1 MLRELRNYVIDSSFS
16 LHYTK
21 DGLNIVN
28 YTSMIT
34 MEENRISLQ
43 YEKGSVVV
51 NGASLVV
58 KKLMDEEILIVGN
71 ISSIEFR

>member
-1 MLRELRNYVIDSSFS
+1 
-16 LHYTK
+16 
-21 DGLNIVN
+21 
-28 YTSMIT
+28 MIT